1 MKQRLLLIGCGAV
14 AEGLYAG
21 ALRKLESRGMAEV
34 AGLVDPNPS
43 RTAALQRLFRG
54 AIAFKT
60 PAEALEGVAPDL
72 TIVASPPGHH
82 AEHAVQA
89 LGAGSH
95 VLCEKPMTTNVEDA
109 ERMVAAAREAGRVLA
124 VGMVR
129 RMFPSLALAKELV
142 EGGALG
148 DDLRFVYR
156 EGSVYGWPVSTD
168 AAFRRA
174 TAGGGVLTD
183 VGSHVLDFLAAIFGA
198 PTVAGYA
205 DDAQADGV
213 ETNCRF
219 DLGFRRADGTVQ
231 LSWSQPLVTGLQ
243 VVGSAGELRLEPGV
257 LDAVRWRRRGGSWQ
271 TLVGVASSPIDLGA
285 PPAIGKPTTYFE
297 CMYHQLIR
305 TLRAVRYGEPAAVT
319 GEDGL
324 LVVRTIEGCY
334 RRAMPLDLP
343 WLSAAEQAQARE
355 RHWKRRRWAA

>member
-1 MKQRLLLIGCGAV
+1 
-14 AEGLYAG
+14 
-21 ALRKLESRGMAEV
+21 
-34 AGLVDPNPS
+34 
-43 RTAALQRLFRG
+43 
-54 AIAFKT
+54 
-60 PAEALEGVAPDL
+60 
-72 TIVASPPGHH
+72 
-82 AEHAVQA
+82 
-89 LGAGSH
+89 
-95 VLCEKPMTTNVEDA
+95 
-109 ERMVAAAREAGRVLA
+109 EAGRVLA

-198 PTVAGYA
+198 P
-205 DDAQADGV
+205 
-213 ETNCRF
+213 
-219 DLGFRRADGTVQ
+219 
-231 LSWSQPLVTGLQ
+231 
-243 VVGSAGELRLEPGV
+243 
-257 LDAVRWRRRGGSWQ
+257 
-271 TLVGVASSPIDLGA
+271 
-285 PPAIGKPTTYFE
+285 PAIGKPTTYFE

>member
-72 TIVASPPGHH
+72 TIVASPPGPH

-142 EGGALG
+142 EGG
-148 DDLRFVYR
+148 V
-156 EGSVYGWPVSTD
+156 
-168 AAFRRA
+168 A
-174 TAGGGVLTD
+174 TPKSA
-183 VGSHVLDFLAAIFGA
+183 
-198 PTVAGYA
+198 
-205 DDAQADGV
+205 
-213 ETNCRF
+213 
-219 DLGFRRADGTVQ
+219 
-231 LSWSQPLVTGLQ
+231 QPLTSLLTKYS
-243 VVGSAGELRLEPGV
+243 SAK
-257 LDAVRWRRRGGSWQ
+257 S
-271 TLVGVASSPIDLGA
+271 
-285 PPAIGKPTTYFE
+285 GK
-297 CMYHQLIR
+297 
-305 TLRAVRYGEPAAVT
+305 
-319 GEDGL
+319 
-324 LVVRTIEGCY
+324 
-334 RRAMPLDLP
+334 
-343 WLSAAEQAQARE
+343 
-355 RHWKRRRWAA
+355 